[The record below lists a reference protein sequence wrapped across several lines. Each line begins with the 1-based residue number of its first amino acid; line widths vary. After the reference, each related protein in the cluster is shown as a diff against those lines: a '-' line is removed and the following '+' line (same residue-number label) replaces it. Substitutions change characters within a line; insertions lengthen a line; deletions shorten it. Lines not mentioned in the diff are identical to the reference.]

1 MNTASYTNPT
11 YYYAATG
18 TYYTPKYY
26 SKYSYTTYSLHYTK
40 PSYSYQTAAARYAY
54 TSYYVYSYLSST
66 LMGIMHIVLPTCIVI
81 VLPIS
86 TVKTIGFTKRSIAI
100 NTVPNMQRL
109 TNTIR
114 YTPTAEWFIILPP
127 HTAMAI
133 TIPNTTVQ
141 LRSMA
146 TKCWGNTPVS
156 YQYSTSGGGGTSY
169 GYHSNTGGGGTS

>member
-1 MNTASYTNPT
+1 MRIQAIMC
-11 YYYAATG
+11 
-18 TYYTPKYY
+18 TPIYR
-26 SKYSYTTYSLHYTK
+26 L
-40 PSYSYQTAAARYAY
+40 R
-54 TSYYVYSYLSST
+54 

-146 TKCWGNTPVS
+146 TKCWGTLLYPISIAPAEAVEHPTATTATQVAAARAMATGAAQAAAEPVTVTATPKAMAAAARAMATAQRS
-156 YQYSTSGGGGTSY
+156 DM
-169 GYHSNTGGGGTS
+169 SNAD